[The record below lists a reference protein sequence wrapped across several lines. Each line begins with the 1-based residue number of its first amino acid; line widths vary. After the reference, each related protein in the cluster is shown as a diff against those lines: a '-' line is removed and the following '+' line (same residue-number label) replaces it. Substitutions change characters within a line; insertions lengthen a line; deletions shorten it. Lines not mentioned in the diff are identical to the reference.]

1 VVAAIQMLGSV
12 FFQEYT
18 DAKREKNMK
27 TYDHLAFNV
36 DEVEDD
42 EEHDTYWAMDDA
54 LDDETLAQLVND
66 NDEDA
71 AMVVQFEDAVSE
83 AVQNDSDLAAYFSSY
98 QDARR
103 RLTERAKFRG
113 FWPVRKVRRVLE
125 KAVEK
130 ASPWHRELPT
140 RHANCAGKRVT
151 GRLNVAFA
159 NRPHPLHHRVMDPL
173 FRFPWPS
180 LTKSLMR
187 SHQRSSTCLR

>member
-1 VVAAIQMLGSV
+1 MLGSV

-83 AVQNDSDLAAYFSSY
+83 AVQNDSALAAYFPLIKML
-98 QDARR
+98 DA
-103 RLTERAKFRG
+103 
-113 FWPVRKVRRVLE
+113 
-125 KAVEK
+125 
-130 ASPWHRELPT
+130 
-140 RHANCAGKRVT
+140 
-151 GRLNVAFA
+151 
-159 NRPHPLHHRVMDPL
+159 D
-173 FRFPWPS
+173 
-180 LTKSLMR
+180 
-187 SHQRSSTCLR
+187 